1 VACNSDQLGAQGRV
15 NALCEGGAY
24 GAAAALAGGEADA
37 YVVVD
42 GEAHA
47 TGDEATIA
55 VRPCPSV
62 TLLEDHNSGE
72 SSCHPLVGNTL
83 ANRIVN
89 RALHRPRVSRRVAP

>member
-62 TLLEDHNSGE
+62 TLLEDHNSGVFVSSARRQYAREPNSE
-72 SSCHPLVGNTL
+72 SRYSQ
-83 ANRIVN
+83 
-89 RALHRPRVSRRVAP
+89 APCVT